1 MGGRGDG
8 VKISYTT
15 FFAADVDALAE
26 FYIGGLGLEEIAA
39 SRDARYREVI
49 AGPIKLG
56 FAHAGAYAMLDMPGE
71 ANPTGLRGILTFD
84 VGARDAIDPAVE
96 RAVAAGATLVK
107 PAFETF
113 FGQYQAVLRDPA
125 GNAFRLSAAI
135 AR

>member
-1 MGGRGDG
+1 MRL
-8 VKISYTT
+8 SYTT
-15 FFAADVDALAE
+15 FFARDVDALAE
-26 FYIGGLGLEEIAA
+26 FYIDGLGLEEIAA

-49 AGPIKLG
+49 AGPIKIG
-56 FAHAGAYAMLDMPGE
+56 FAHAGAYAMLDMADE
-71 ANPTGLRGILTFD
+71 ADPAGLRGILTFD
-84 VGARDAIDPAVE
+84 VGARESVAPAVA

-125 GNAFRLSAAI
+125 GNAFRLSAAL